1 LFFFSPF
8 PFLLS
13 LSDLFS
19 TKKGKKRSCP
29 KNSQTKPPKNVV
41 FWKASYNK
49 ARNLRRRFREPFIW
63 KDRRLERKDTFDIE
77 RRKKEKKKKMED
89 FLKTYGLQKRSL
101 QKNEVLFFFSKKKRK
116 EEGTGQLAQTSVN

>member
-1 LFFFSPF
+1 
-8 PFLLS
+8 
-13 LSDLFS
+13 
-19 TKKGKKRSCP
+19 
-29 KNSQTKPPKNVV
+29 
-41 FWKASYNK
+41 
-49 ARNLRRRFREPFIW
+49 
-63 KDRRLERKDTFDIE
+63 LERKDTFDIE